1 MKLNTLAWKQPVAEG
16 YFMLVG
22 KSKGVKGSSMM
33 GACEPND
40 REQKTLIAKMGNNID
55 MIFLLLIFLNL
66 LTYLLSSIPK
76 NVFQE

>member
-1 MKLNTLAWKQPVAEG
+1 MFLQTFPSFSLNSVKLNALAWSQPVAEG

-40 REQKTLIAKMGNNID
+40 REQKTLIAKMGNNIEG
-55 MIFLLLIFLNL
+55 IYPLG
-66 LTYLLSSIPK
+66 K
-76 NVFQE
+76 QVKVK